1 MKNVT
6 KRIEAKAIMDRG
18 FSIGLVLFAALSVVS
33 CKEDILG
40 GGPGS
45 RNVLS
50 FTVGNAGR
58 DTKSGVSPEYSE
70 TQVATYALDDIDGE
84 QLSLVEAVSSIES
97 LYGEQIAET
106 KGAPVYTEN
115 FDSLYGTQRM

>member
-1 MKNVT
+1 M
-6 KRIEAKAIMDRG
+6 
-18 FSIGLVLFAALSVVS
+18 
-33 CKEDILG
+33 
-40 GGPGS
+40 
-45 RNVLS
+45 NVLS

-58 DTKSGVSPEYSE
+58 DTKFGVSPEYSE

-84 QLSLVEAVSSIES
+84 QLLLVETVSSIES
-97 LYGEQIAET
+97 LYGEEIAEN